1 MNTPIK
7 EELIRLNRE
16 LEVERTMAE
25 SYLQMYNSLQ
35 RSYEQL
41 QRDYECAC
49 TDLEHTRRELSRAR
63 S

>member
-1 MNTPIK
+1 MITPIK

-25 SYLQMYNSLQ
+25 SYLHMYNALQ
-35 RSYEQL
+35 RSYEKL

-49 TDLEHTRRELSRAR
+49 TDLEYTRRELSRAR